1 MAKDMVM
8 EGDYKG
14 KGVMLYLDGIHILAG
29 IRISKHVLVNKD
41 TIEKYE
47 VIDKGYD
54 KPGIFS
60 DDNREYTIAVKF
72 KDGKS
77 CIMQVG
83 QRIYLFLVQMFLD

>member
-14 KGVMLYLDGIHILAG
+14 KGVM
-29 IRISKHVLVNKD
+29 VNKD